1 MLSKFICI
9 YRALLRVEIG
19 RKKNTELF
27 KRFPIYGINIAP
39 PPPPPIHTQVF
50 SLCYDVLL
58 SINAKARA
66 D

>member
-1 MLSKFICI
+1 MLSELICI

-39 PPPPPIHTQVF
+39 PPPHTHTGIF
-50 SLCYDVLL
+50 SLL
-58 SINAKARA
+58 
-66 D
+66 